1 VLVSSGGKTGATLGH
16 ICIEVSDLRNSRKF
30 YEVLLGKLDSKVI
43 MDTKETIGFSNEVFN
58 IWLVESR
65 EPRVRREP
73 PTGDESVVADHLAIL
88 VNSKRTIDVVSS
100 EMKRNGF
107 VALFPPEEHP
117 EFQSGYY
124 AASFCDPDNYVI
136 EVYTK
141 PARK

>member
-1 VLVSSGGKTGATLGH
+1 MSSEGKTRATLGH

-30 YEVLLGKLDSKVI
+30 YEVLLGKLDFKVI

-58 IWLVESR
+58 VWLVESR

-73 PTGDESVVADHLAIL
+73 PTGEESVVADHVAIL
-88 VNSKRTIDVVSS
+88 VNSKRTVDVVAR

-124 AASFCDPDNYVI
+124 AASFCDPDNYVMEI
-136 EVYTK
+136 YTK
-141 PARK
+141 PTRKR

>member
-1 VLVSSGGKTGATLGH
+1 
-16 ICIEVSDLRNSRKF
+16 VSDLLNSRKF
-30 YEVLLGKLDSKVI
+30 YEVLLSKLDFKVT
-43 MDTKETIGFSNEVFN
+43 METKETIGFSNGIFN
-58 IWLVESR
+58 VWLVKSQKS
-65 EPRVRREP
+65 RVRREP
-73 PTGDESVVADHLAIL
+73 PTGEESVIADHVAIL
-88 VNSKRTIDVVSS
+88 ANSERTIDVVAM

-117 EFQSGYY
+117 EFQPGYY